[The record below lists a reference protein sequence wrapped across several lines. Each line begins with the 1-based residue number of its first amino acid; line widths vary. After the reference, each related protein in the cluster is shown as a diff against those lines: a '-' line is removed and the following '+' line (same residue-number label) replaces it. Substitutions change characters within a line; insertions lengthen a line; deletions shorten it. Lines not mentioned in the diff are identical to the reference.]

1 MNWARPLLGAALAAF
16 AVLVARGWWVLA
28 ASGAGQARWMLAAM
42 AALGTLGCAGGAL
55 AWWRGR
61 DSLAATALLLAPLT
75 PVGGWIAAALAVAL
89 AGLVVIA
96 FKPVKRPAPTLAELE
111 GVDGVG
117 LDGVGLDDAAR

>member
-28 ASGAGQARWMLAAM
+28 ASGGGEARWMLAAM
-42 AALGTLGCAGGAL
+42 AVLGTLACAGGVL

-61 DSLAATALLLAPLT
+61 YSLAASALLLAPLT
-75 PVGGWIAAALAVAL
+75 PVGGWLAAALAVAL
-89 AGLVVIA
+89 VGLVVIA

-111 GVDGVG
+111 GEAGLGV
-117 LDGVGLDDAAR
+117 DDAAR